1 MADSL
6 RELSILAGLA
16 LAWVVAAF
24 VLVGRL
30 KRRRGWRTGDTRKLF
45 HFLIFGG
52 AALVQWRTGFRGAC
66 IYGVVVSAAVLFA
79 ILRNEG
85 NPWFEAL
92 ARESDAPHR
101 TWYLV
106 VPWFA
111 TALDGLAANLCFPRH
126 AIFSYLAVRLADAVA
141 EPVGIRFG
149 RHRYRVPL
157 PRFMAGRVVSYRSL
171 EGSAA
176 VFVAAVV
183 AGACALAILGSGASL
198 DAAGPAG
205 STWLAMSAR
214 LAAFAAACTLVE
226 AVAPHG
232 WDNLLIQFAT
242 SAAACALFPT
252 EHP

>member
-1 MADSL
+1 MDDPF
-6 RELSILAGLA
+6 RERTILFALA

-52 AALVQWRTGFRGAC
+52 AALVQWRAGFGGAC
-66 IYGVVVSAAVLFA
+66 IYGSAVSAALLFA
-79 ILRNEG
+79 LLRGEG
-85 NPWFEAL
+85 DPWFEAL

-101 TWYLV
+101 AWYVV

-111 TALDGLAANLCFPRH
+111 TALGGLAANLCFPRH
-126 AIFSYLAVRLADAVA
+126 AIFGYLAVGLADAVA

-149 RHRYRVPL
+149 RHRYRVAL
-157 PRFMAGRVVSYRSL
+157 PRLLEGPVVSYRSL

-176 VFVAAVV
+176 VFVAAVA
-183 AGACALAILGSGASL
+183 AGACALAMLMGSGAPP
-198 DAAGPAG
+198 AAASSWIAASG
-205 STWLAMSAR
+205 R

-232 WDNLLIQFAT
+232 WDNLLIQFAA
-242 SAAACALFPT
+242 SAAAFALFPI
-252 EHP
+252 